1 MFFSIDPHNGVA
13 IYEQIVRQIK
23 FAIAE
28 GTLGPN
34 QMLPS
39 VRLLSQQLAI
49 NPNTI
54 NRAFQQLQQEQIISP
69 MRGLGLMVEA
79 DARKKCVDARKE
91 LITDRLRSVIS
102 ESLHAGLS
110 ARQIEKL
117 VKQQL
122 AELDGNIPTVAS
134 VENSEIES

>member
-13 IYEQIVRQIK
+13 IYDQIVRQIK
-23 FAIAE
+23 FAIAA
-28 GTLGPN
+28 GSLGPN

-39 VRLLSQQLAI
+39 VRNLSQQLAI

-69 MRGLGLMVEA
+69 LRGLGLIVEA
-79 DARKKCVDARKE
+79 DARQKCIVARQQLLTE
-91 LITDRLRSVIS
+91 RLRSVIS

-110 ARQIEKL
+110 AKQIEKL

-122 AELDGNIPTVAS
+122 AELDGNIPTVTAVDHS
-134 VENSEIES
+134 VQET

>member
-1 MFFSIDPHNGVA
+1 MFFSIDPDNGVA

-28 GTLGPN
+28 GTLVPG

-39 VRLLSQQLAI
+39 VRQLGQQLAI

-69 MRGLGLMVEA
+69 LRGLGLTVERNA
-79 DARKKCVDARKE
+79 AAKCIEARQN
-91 LITDRLRSVIS
+91 LIAQRMRAVIT
-102 ESLHAGLS
+102 EALHSGLS
-110 ARQIEKL
+110 GRQIERL
-117 VKQQL
+117 VK
-122 AELDGNIPTVAS
+122 ELLQELNGQVPTVAS
-134 VENSEIES
+134 TEAES